1 MKSYKNR
8 VATRVLSVHISVIML
23 ALVIPFLRGC
33 FKPKPKDLITFIEFG
48 TPAPAVEITE
58 VPELKNP
65 TLAPEE
71 FITPP
76 DRIPKPPKDTPPP
89 KRPEKKPPKKKPPP
103 KKPPKKHSN
112 WKSTSVDDIRKEIKK
127 SNRVKATKNTKSLSD
142 SDIRNALK
150 NITSRSPTQRV
161 GNSTSFAAYDATI
174 TRIFTQAWRQPPS
187 PGNRPAKV
195 KISIR
200 DSGKIIRRTL
210 VQRSGDA
217 GYDQTVMRAAQSIS
231 TLPHPPKGYPDRSF
245 IIKFEFQ

>member
-8 VATRVLSVHISVIML
+8 VATRVLSVHVSVIML

-33 FKPKPKDLITFIEFG
+33 FNPKPKELITFIEFG
-48 TPAPAVEITE
+48 TPAPAVEINEAPAQQPLT
-58 VPELKNP
+58 PP
-65 TLAPEE
+65 TQE

-89 KRPEKKPPKKKPPP
+89 KRPPKKTKKNPP
-103 KKPPKKHSN
+103 KKPQKKHSN

-174 TRIFTQAWRQPPS
+174 TRIFTHAWRQPPS